1 MEVFPSLLSKAKTS
15 YIKITDCIAGELY
28 QNLVDMLWAG
38 GDIVRRQDFVC
49 SGQSWCSLFVSGD
62 PKESADQP
70 HQQPSG
76 RTENALSGRGKHR
89 RDGEHRI
96 PASLPESVR
105 ERRLLRHER
114 GKCRRNGSIFEDQMY
129 RLGLPL
135 SAYSEYVRRAKS
147 VPRLAG
153 RCSVFAKTDL
163 IHRQQEGVPVEDIL
177 LGLSY
182 AVIRNFKSAV
192 VRKLPV
198 QPPVL
203 VTGGVV
209 YNEGVRLAICDIFGL
224 NEEELLCGE
233 EGAVVSAA
241 GIAACACHGK
251 LAFDW
256 KHPVRREVAD
266 EEQKESSCRD
276 MTTRRRHFTGPDRYM
291 AGKSLAR
298 IDVGSTSTN
307 LVLTGEDGAVIDDLY
322 LRTRGNPLGAV
333 QQGMAQLKQKY
344 GKHSRGK
351 ALVSRDRGGTYI
363 AEKTGAGTVLDE
375 ITAQA
380 RAAAHLCPEV
390 DTVFEI
396 GGQDSKYI
404 SIRDGQVVDFEMN
417 KVCGGHGPFCRGTG
431 EPHGSIAGGDRKQCL
446 EGKMCRSIWESAAPC

>member
-1 MEVFPSLLSKAKTS
+1 MRKAELGIDIGNGSISIVVVEGENIIYKD
-15 YIKITDCIAGELY
+15 YRLHRGELY
-28 QNLVDMLWAG
+28 QNLVDMLGQVETSCGDRILYAAVNPGAVCLYPGIQKKVQINRISSLLEGQRMLYPDAG
-38 GDIVRRQDFVC
+38 SIVEMGAQNSCFLT
-49 SGQSWCSLFVSGD
+49 G
-62 PKESADQP
+62 
-70 HQQPSG
+70 
-76 RTENALSGRGKHR
+76 
-89 RDGEHRI
+89 I
-96 PASLPESVR
+96 R
-105 ERRLLRHER
+105 ERETLSYAM
-114 GKCRRNGSIFEDQMY
+114 NGECAAGTGAFFEDQMY

-266 EEQKESSCRD
+266 EEQKERRCRD

-291 AGKSLAR
+291 AGKSS
-298 IDVGSTSTN
+298 GSG
-307 LVLTGEDGAVIDDLY
+307 LTWDP
-322 LRTRGNPLGAV
+322 R
-333 QQGMAQLKQKY
+333 AQ
-344 GKHSRGK
+344 
-351 ALVSRDRGGTYI
+351 T
-363 AEKTGAGTVLDE
+363 
-375 ITAQA
+375 
-380 RAAAHLCPEV
+380 LC
-390 DTVFEI
+390 
-396 GGQDSKYI
+396 
-404 SIRDGQVVDFEMN
+404 
-417 KVCGGHGPFCRGTG
+417 
-431 EPHGSIAGGDRKQCL
+431 
-446 EGKMCRSIWESAAPC
+446 

>member
-1 MEVFPSLLSKAKTS
+1 M
-15 YIKITDCIAGELY
+15 
-28 QNLVDMLWAG
+28 
-38 GDIVRRQDFVC
+38 
-49 SGQSWCSLFVSGD
+49 
-62 PKESADQP
+62 
-70 HQQPSG
+70 
-76 RTENALSGRGKHR
+76 
-89 RDGEHRI
+89 
-96 PASLPESVR
+96 
-105 ERRLLRHER
+105 
-114 GKCRRNGSIFEDQMY
+114 
-129 RLGLPL
+129 
-135 SAYSEYVRRAKS
+135 
-147 VPRLAG
+147 
-153 RCSVFAKTDL
+153 
-163 IHRQQEGVPVEDIL
+163 PVEDIL

-224 NEEELLCGE
+224 KEEELLCGE

-241 GIAACACHGK
+241 GIAACACRGK

-266 EEQKESSCRD
+266 EEQKRKALPRYDYEKEALHR
-276 MTTRRRHFTGPDRYM
+276 TRPLRG
-291 AGKSLAR
+291 GEKLWLG

-344 GKHSRGK
+344 GESLTWEGIGVTGSGRY
-351 ALVSRDRGGTYI
+351 YI
-363 AEKTGAGTVLDE
+363 AENTGAGTVLDE

-380 RAAAHLCPEV
+380 RATAHLCP
-390 DTVFEI
+390 
-396 GGQDSKYI
+396 GGGY
-404 SIRDGQVVDFEMN
+404 RV
-417 KVCGGHGPFCRGTG
+417 
-431 EPHGSIAGGDRKQCL
+431 
-446 EGKMCRSIWESAAPC
+446 